1 MRRMT
6 LRAMAEMRQIP
17 NFRAT
22 LVLPQRIHTLQLFP
36 TIFAHH
42 TIWVLLLL
50 ALLRVAADLVLACG
64 FSLDWLSARAATAG
78 PASCALTVVPVA
90 SFVALRL
97 VPVCSP
103 STCAS
108 ASVTAMA
115 GSAAAAH
122 TLVTM
127 VVAGAASHCIA
138 MPDRCR

>member
-1 MRRMT
+1 M
-6 LRAMAEMRQIP
+6 
-17 NFRAT
+17 
-22 LVLPQRIHTLQLFP
+22 LPQRIHTLQLFP

-90 SFVALRL
+90 SFVALQL

-103 STCAS
+103 SSCAS

>member
-1 MRRMT
+1 
-6 LRAMAEMRQIP
+6 
-17 NFRAT
+17 
-22 LVLPQRIHTLQLFP
+22 VLPQRIHTLQLFP

-50 ALLRVAADLVLACG
+50 ALLRVAADLALACV

-78 PASCALTVVPVA
+78 PASCALTVTVVPVA
-90 SFVALRL
+90 SFVGMRL